1 MDDIIVAL
9 TAAVVG
15 GVGGVTNQD
24 SCNTQKRVAKK
35 AYVLLDSIMPKNVT
49 IHITRPES
57 SNTDW
62 CYGVS
67 LKAFSSHKV
76 VFIRCV
82 DGFNGAAAAS
92 LFDGSP
98 ITMHTASLFNALRRE
113 WR

>member
-49 IHITRPES
+49 IHSSITRPES
-57 SNTDW
+57 SDTDD
-62 CYGVS
+62 CKFESILKSQSGVYS
-67 LKAFSSHKV
+67 L
-76 VFIRCV
+76 R
-82 DGFNGAAAAS
+82 
-92 LFDGSP
+92 
-98 ITMHTASLFNALRRE
+98 
-113 WR
+113 